1 MDVTKLI
8 EMLESNEGLHE
19 MNYEGAKGMG
29 DPDYA
34 KYKHYRQ
41 GYSQCLKDVISFIWK
56 SHREETRYLN
66 KAWEH
71 R

>member
-8 EMLESNEGLHE
+8 EMLESNEHLHE
-19 MNYEGAKGMG
+19 MNHEGAKGMG
-29 DPDYA
+29 DPDHA

-41 GYSQCLKDVISFIWK
+41 GYSQCLKDVIGFIWH
-56 SHREETRYLN
+56 SHRDDIRALD
-66 KAWEH
+66 KAWED